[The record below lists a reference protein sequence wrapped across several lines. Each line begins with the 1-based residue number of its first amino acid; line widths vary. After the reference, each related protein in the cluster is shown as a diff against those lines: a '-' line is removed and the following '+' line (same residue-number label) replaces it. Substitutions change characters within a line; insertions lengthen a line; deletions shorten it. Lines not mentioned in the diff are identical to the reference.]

1 MYTMSCQVMA
11 TVFLLVVVGVLEVV
25 EVVRVVRAF
34 FCCAAM
40 VPPLLGEQGITST
53 ASGPRATWGD
63 EETENEKEEEEDAE
77 ALCSSQMTHA

>member
-40 VPPLLGEQGITST
+40 VPPLSRGAGDHVHSLRPQGDLG
-53 ASGPRATWGD
+53 
-63 EETENEKEEEEDAE
+63 
-77 ALCSSQMTHA
+77 

>member
-34 FCCAAM
+34 FCSAAM
-40 VPPLLGEQGITST
+40 VPPLSGGAGDHVHSLRPQGDLG
-53 ASGPRATWGD
+53 
-63 EETENEKEEEEDAE
+63 
-77 ALCSSQMTHA
+77 